1 MRNTVIIILSAIVAP
16 MLSLGTAHAQED
28 NGVGSVSGLEHGE
41 FDTYPDLTLNNMLQ
55 GRIAGLQ
62 VRNIVHGVGNNV
74 ADMYIRGQHGM
85 STNAAL
91 VIIDGVERPLADL
104 IPEEIERIEVLK
116 DATAKILYGARAAN
130 GVVVV
135 TTRRGEA
142 RAERTYHINA
152 EMGITSMT
160 RMPKWV
166 NSYEYV
172 NLYNEACLNDGLSP
186 YYSQEQV
193 EGYRNSTGAFDPLYP
208 DIDWQKEFM
217 KNSAT
222 YRKVTFDMA
231 GGSNNVKYAL
241 VAGYVGSGGFED
253 ASYNTSLNRLTL
265 RGNLDFSIT
274 DFLSVSAGISGR
286 MEMRKWA
293 QMTCADLY
301 TAASTYRPNEYP
313 LILSP
318 EATGLTPSEDVPLF
332 GASLLRSKNV
342 YAEQR
347 YGGYTAERYTRAQ
360 TDFGVKLDLGRWVE
374 GLAAGAY
381 LSFDNYDFLQL
392 SLSKK
397 YPAYAPVS
405 YVGASGDTVTE
416 YRQVQQINVATDQ
429 SRNSTTLQQT
439 LGWNAYARYYN
450 TIGKH
455 TLSADLA
462 YQYSKTTN
470 QGVTQDIIN
479 SNTSLS
485 LNWSY
490 DGRYVIEADGALMGS
505 NRFQKGNKF
514 FMSAAAGAAWIISNE
529 SFLKG
534 SRNVNLLKLKLSGG
548 LLGFDSATSHLL
560 YERAWEQSG
569 SFRFGTTAN
578 GSTAYITNFIR
589 NANPDLKWEKSLE
602 MNLGVEGLFFG
613 SRLKVEADWF
623 RETHYDIIGLNDA
636 AHGDYIG
643 DFVTYKNM
651 GSVFNQG
658 IDAAVE
664 WTDSKGDFTYSVGA
678 NVLWSKNKV
687 LEWDQVLH
695 GETYRYTVGNS
706 TDAMFGHVAEG
717 LFGKDVPLEGH
728 EQQAFGHYQE
738 GDIAYSDLNGD
749 GVVDG
754 RDVKVLGNTFPRTTL
769 GINIDLR
776 YRGWGL
782 YILGY
787 AELGVYKWASNSY
800 YWNYGEN
807 AYSVLALDR
816 WHPVNNPDG
825 SYPRLTTTDDANN
838 WQNSTFWL
846 KKTDWFRLKN
856 IELSYTF
863 DNFRNSLLKDI
874 KVFVRG
880 ANLFVLSSVPEL
892 DPELLDAGLTNY
904 PVTRTFTI
912 GATFTL

>member
-1 MRNTVIIILSAIVAP
+1 

-28 NGVGSVSGLEHGE
+28 NGVGAVSGLEHGE

>member
-1 MRNTVIIILSAIVAP
+1 
-16 MLSLGTAHAQED
+16 
-28 NGVGSVSGLEHGE
+28 
-41 FDTYPDLTLNNMLQ
+41 
-55 GRIAGLQ
+55 
-62 VRNIVHGVGNNV
+62 
-74 ADMYIRGQHGM
+74 
-85 STNAAL
+85 
-91 VIIDGVERPLADL
+91 
-104 IPEEIERIEVLK
+104 
-116 DATAKILYGARAAN
+116 
-130 GVVVV
+130 
-135 TTRRGEA
+135 
-142 RAERTYHINA
+142 
-152 EMGITSMT
+152 
-160 RMPKWV
+160 
-166 NSYEYV
+166 
-172 NLYNEACLNDGLSP
+172 
-186 YYSQEQV
+186 
-193 EGYRNSTGAFDPLYP
+193 
-208 DIDWQKEFM
+208 
-217 KNSAT
+217 
-222 YRKVTFDMA
+222 
-231 GGSNNVKYAL
+231 
-241 VAGYVGSGGFED
+241 
-253 ASYNTSLNRLTL
+253 
-265 RGNLDFSIT
+265 
-274 DFLSVSAGISGR
+274 
-286 MEMRKWA
+286 
-293 QMTCADLY
+293 
-301 TAASTYRPNEYP
+301 
-313 LILSP
+313 
-318 EATGLTPSEDVPLF
+318 
-332 GASLLRSKNV
+332 
-342 YAEQR
+342 
-347 YGGYTAERYTRAQ
+347 
-360 TDFGVKLDLGRWVE
+360 
-374 GLAAGAY
+374 
-381 LSFDNYDFLQL
+381 
-392 SLSKK
+392 
-397 YPAYAPVS
+397 
-405 YVGASGDTVTE
+405 
-416 YRQVQQINVATDQ
+416 
-429 SRNSTTLQQT
+429 
-439 LGWNAYARYYN
+439 
-450 TIGKH
+450 
-455 TLSADLA
+455 
-462 YQYSKTTN
+462 
-470 QGVTQDIIN
+470 
-479 SNTSLS
+479 
-485 LNWSY
+485 
-490 DGRYVIEADGALMGS
+490 
-505 NRFQKGNKF
+505 
-514 FMSAAAGAAWIISNE
+514 MSAAAGAAWIISNE

>member
-28 NGVGSVSGLEHGE
+28 NGVGAVSGLEHGE

-360 TDFGVKLDLGRWVE
+360 TDFGVKLDLDRWVE

>member
-1 MRNTVIIILSAIVAP
+1 

-28 NGVGSVSGLEHGE
+28 NGVGAVSGLEHGE

-613 SRLKVEADWF
+613 SRLKVAADWF

>member
-1 MRNTVIIILSAIVAP
+1 

-28 NGVGSVSGLEHGE
+28 NGVGAVSGLEHGE

-892 DPELLDAGLTNY
+892 DPELLNAGLTNY

>member
-1 MRNTVIIILSAIVAP
+1 

-28 NGVGSVSGLEHGE
+28 NGVGAVSGLEHGE

-514 FMSAAAGAAWIISNE
+514 FMSAAAGAAWVISNE

>member
-1 MRNTVIIILSAIVAP
+1 

-28 NGVGSVSGLEHGE
+28 NGVGAVSGLEHGE

-360 TDFGVKLDLGRWVE
+360 TDFGVKLDLDRWVE

-514 FMSAAAGAAWIISNE
+514 FMSAAAGAAWVISNE

-534 SRNVNLLKLKLSGG
+534 SRNVNMLKLKLSGG

>member
-1 MRNTVIIILSAIVAP
+1 
-16 MLSLGTAHAQED
+16 MLYLGTAHAQED
-28 NGVGSVSGLEHGE
+28 NGVGAVSGLEHGE

>member
-1 MRNTVIIILSAIVAP
+1 

-28 NGVGSVSGLEHGE
+28 NGVGAVSGLEHGE

-360 TDFGVKLDLGRWVE
+360 TDFGVKLDLDRWVE

>member
-1 MRNTVIIILSAIVAP
+1 

-28 NGVGSVSGLEHGE
+28 NGVGAVSGLEHGE

-360 TDFGVKLDLGRWVE
+360 TDFGVKLDLDRWVE

-405 YVGASGDTVTE
+405 YVGAGGDTVTE

-534 SRNVNLLKLKLSGG
+534 SRNVNLLKL
-548 LLGFDSATSHLL
+548 
-560 YERAWEQSG
+560 
-569 SFRFGTTAN
+569 
-578 GSTAYITNFIR
+578 
-589 NANPDLKWEKSLE
+589 
-602 MNLGVEGLFFG
+602 
-613 SRLKVEADWF
+613 RLC
-623 RETHYDIIGLNDA
+623 
-636 AHGDYIG
+636 
-643 DFVTYKNM
+643 
-651 GSVFNQG
+651 
-658 IDAAVE
+658 
-664 WTDSKGDFTYSVGA
+664 
-678 NVLWSKNKV
+678 
-687 LEWDQVLH
+687 
-695 GETYRYTVGNS
+695 
-706 TDAMFGHVAEG
+706 
-717 LFGKDVPLEGH
+717 
-728 EQQAFGHYQE
+728 
-738 GDIAYSDLNGD
+738 
-749 GVVDG
+749 
-754 RDVKVLGNTFPRTTL
+754 
-769 GINIDLR
+769 
-776 YRGWGL
+776 
-782 YILGY
+782 
-787 AELGVYKWASNSY
+787 
-800 YWNYGEN
+800 
-807 AYSVLALDR
+807 
-816 WHPVNNPDG
+816 
-825 SYPRLTTTDDANN
+825 
-838 WQNSTFWL
+838 
-846 KKTDWFRLKN
+846 
-856 IELSYTF
+856 
-863 DNFRNSLLKDI
+863 
-874 KVFVRG
+874 
-880 ANLFVLSSVPEL
+880 
-892 DPELLDAGLTNY
+892 
-904 PVTRTFTI
+904 
-912 GATFTL
+912 

>member
-1 MRNTVIIILSAIVAP
+1 

-28 NGVGSVSGLEHGE
+28 NGVGAVSGLEHGE

-142 RAERTYHINA
+142 RSERTYHINA

-787 AELGVYKWASNSY
+787 AELGVYKWASSSY

>member
-1 MRNTVIIILSAIVAP
+1 

-28 NGVGSVSGLEHGE
+28 NGVGAVSGLEHGE

-405 YVGASGDTVTE
+405 YVGAGGDTVTE

>member
-1 MRNTVIIILSAIVAP
+1 

-28 NGVGSVSGLEHGE
+28 NGVGAVSGLEHGE

-560 YERAWEQSG
+560 YERVWEQSG

>member
-1 MRNTVIIILSAIVAP
+1 

-28 NGVGSVSGLEHGE
+28 NGVGAVSGLEHGE

-286 MEMRKWA
+286 LEMRKWA

>member
-28 NGVGSVSGLEHGE
+28 NGVGAVSGLEHGE

-222 YRKVTFDMA
+222 YRKVTFDMS

-892 DPELLDAGLTNY
+892 DPELLNAGLTNY

>member
-1 MRNTVIIILSAIVAP
+1 

-28 NGVGSVSGLEHGE
+28 NGVGAVSGLEHGE

-135 TTRRGEA
+135 TTRRGET

-222 YRKVTFDMA
+222 YRKVTFDMS

-392 SLSKK
+392 SLNKK

-892 DPELLDAGLTNY
+892 DPELLGAGLTNY

>member
-1 MRNTVIIILSAIVAP
+1 MRNTVIIILSAIAAS
-16 MLSLGTAHAQED
+16 MLSWYPADAQD
-28 NGVGSVSGLEHGE
+28 TGVGATAGLGHGE
-41 FDTYPDLTLNNMLQ
+41 FDSYPDLTLTNMLQ
-55 GRIAGLQ
+55 GKIAGLQ
-62 VRNIVHGVGNNV
+62 VRSIVHGLGNNV
-74 ADMYIRGQHGM
+74 PDLYIRGQHGM
-85 STNAAL
+85 SANTAL

-104 IPEEIERIEVLK
+104 IPEEIESIEVLK

-135 TTRRGEA
+135 TTKKGETNT
-142 RAERTYHINA
+142 ERTYHINA

-160 RMPKWV
+160 RMPEWV
-166 NSYEYV
+166 NSYEYA
-172 NLYNEACLNDGLSP
+172 NLYNEACMNDGLAP
-186 YYSQEQV
+186 YYTQEQV

-208 DIDWQKEFM
+208 DINWQKEFM
-217 KNSAT
+217 KRNST
-222 YRKVTFDMA
+222 YRKVTFDMD
-231 GGSNNVKYAL
+231 GGSNNVRYAL
-241 VAGYVGSGGFED
+241 VAGYVGSGGYED

-274 DFLSVSAGISGR
+274 DFLSVTAGISGR

-293 QMTCADLY
+293 QMTCAQLF

-318 EATGLTPSEDVPLF
+318 ESTGLTPSDDIPLF
-332 GASLLRSKNV
+332 GASILRPTNV

-347 YGGYTAERYTRAQ
+347 YGGYTEERYTRAQ
-360 TDFGVKLDLGRWVE
+360 TDFGARLDLDRWVK
-374 GLAAGAY
+374 GLSAGAY

-397 YPAYAPVS
+397 YPAYAPGT
-405 YVGASGDTVTE
+405 YVDASGSTVTE
-416 YRQVQQINVATDQ
+416 YKQVQQINVATDQ

-439 LGWNAYARYYN
+439 LGWNAYAKYLN
-450 TIGKH
+450 TFGKH
-455 TLSADLA
+455 RLSADLV
-462 YQYSKTTN
+462 YLYSKTTN

-479 SNTSLS
+479 SNTSLNI
-485 LNWSY
+485 NWSY
-490 DGRYVIEADGALMGS
+490 DNRYVVEADAALMGS
-505 NRFQKGNKF
+505 NRFQKGNRF
-514 FMSAAAGAAWIISNE
+514 FMSGAAGAAWIISNE

-534 SRNVNLLKLKLSGG
+534 SRNVNFLKLKLSGG

-569 SFRFGTTAN
+569 SFKFGTTAN
-578 GSTAYITNFIR
+578 GATAFLTNFIR
-589 NANPDLKWEKSLE
+589 NASPDLKWEKSLE

-613 SRLKVEADWF
+613 SRLSVEADWF
-623 RETHYDIIGLNDA
+623 REMHYDIIGLNDA
-636 AHGDYIG
+636 AHGDYTG

-658 IDAAVE
+658 IDAAVK
-664 WTDSKGDFTYSVGA
+664 WSDTKGDFSYSVGA

-706 TDAMFGHVAEG
+706 TDAMFGYVAEG
-717 LFGKDVPLEGH
+717 LFGKDVAIDGH
-728 EQQAFGHYQE
+728 PQQSFGHYQE

-749 GVVDG
+749 GAIDG

-769 GINIDLR
+769 GIDINLR
-776 YRGWGL
+776 YKGWGL

-825 SYPRLTTTDDANN
+825 NYPRLTTTDDANN

-863 DNFRNSLLKDI
+863 DSFRNRLLKDI

-904 PVTRTFTI
+904 PVTRTFTC
-912 GATFTL
+912 GVTFTL

>member
-1 MRNTVIIILSAIVAP
+1 

-28 NGVGSVSGLEHGE
+28 NGVGAVSGLEHGE

-222 YRKVTFDMA
+222 YRKVTFDMS

-892 DPELLDAGLTNY
+892 DPELLGAGLTNY

>member
-1 MRNTVIIILSAIVAP
+1 

-28 NGVGSVSGLEHGE
+28 NGVGAVSGLEHGE

-222 YRKVTFDMA
+222 YRKVTFDMS

-892 DPELLDAGLTNY
+892 DPELLNAGLTNY

>member
-1 MRNTVIIILSAIVAP
+1 

-28 NGVGSVSGLEHGE
+28 NGVGAVSGLEHGE

-186 YYSQEQV
+186 YYSLEQV

-222 YRKVTFDMA
+222 YRKVTFDMS

-892 DPELLDAGLTNY
+892 DPELLNAGLTNY

>member
-1 MRNTVIIILSAIVAP
+1 

-28 NGVGSVSGLEHGE
+28 NGVGAVSGLEHGE

-222 YRKVTFDMA
+222 YRKVTFDMS

-392 SLSKK
+392 SLNKK

-892 DPELLDAGLTNY
+892 DPELLNAGLTNY

>member
-28 NGVGSVSGLEHGE
+28 NGVGAVSGLEHGE

-142 RAERTYHINA
+142 RSERTYHINA

-787 AELGVYKWASNSY
+787 AELGVYKWASSSY

>member
-1 MRNTVIIILSAIVAP
+1 

-28 NGVGSVSGLEHGE
+28 NGVGAVSGLEHGE

-222 YRKVTFDMA
+222 YRKVTFDMS

>member
-1 MRNTVIIILSAIVAP
+1 

-28 NGVGSVSGLEHGE
+28 NGVGAVSGLEHGE

-293 QMTCADLY
+293 QMTCVDLY

>member
-1 MRNTVIIILSAIVAP
+1 

-28 NGVGSVSGLEHGE
+28 NGVGAVSGLEHGE

-135 TTRRGEA
+135 TTRRGET

-222 YRKVTFDMA
+222 YRKVTFDMS

-892 DPELLDAGLTNY
+892 DPELLNAGLTNY

>member
-1 MRNTVIIILSAIVAP
+1 

-28 NGVGSVSGLEHGE
+28 NGVGAVSGLEHGE

-360 TDFGVKLDLGRWVE
+360 TDFGVKLDLDRWVE

-514 FMSAAAGAAWIISNE
+514 FMSAAAGAAWVISNE